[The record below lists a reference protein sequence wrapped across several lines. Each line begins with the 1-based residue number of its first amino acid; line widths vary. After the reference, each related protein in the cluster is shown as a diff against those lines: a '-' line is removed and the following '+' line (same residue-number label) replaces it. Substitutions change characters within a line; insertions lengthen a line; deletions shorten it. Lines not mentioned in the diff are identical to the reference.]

1 MLKSAEGPFCKGFKS
16 TGGVFG
22 KLPSLSPQ
30 HSRHG
35 ASAVVP
41 PCRPPARRPL
51 APPSPC
57 FGKWRPPDAVL
68 LSSSHFPP
76 VFPRQTLT
84 LNLPDAAVRHR
95 RTAPSSPAAPRPAAS
110 PRAPPR
116 PRLPP
121 RARNWAGVLA
131 IVAAVRILSASGRR
145 RRPPSRRRPAS
156 PCRAIVAITS
166 RVSRRASL
174 SFFPSPSRSLA
185 VLAPSTVTGR
195 RRSSL
200 PATLR

>member
-1 MLKSAEGPFCKGFKS
+1 MDPR
-16 TGGVFG
+16 GGFG

-30 HSRHG
+30 HARHG

-51 APPSPC
+51 APPLPASVSGGRPAPCCSPPLT
-57 FGKWRPPDAVL
+57 FL
-68 LSSSHFPP
+68 T

-84 LNLPDAAVRHR
+84 LDVHDAAVRHR

-131 IVAAVRILSASGRR
+131 IVAAVRTLSASGRH
-145 RRPPSRRRPAS
+145 RRPPSHRRPAS
-156 PCRAIVAITS
+156 PCCAVIAITS
-166 RVSRRASL
+166 RVSRRASP